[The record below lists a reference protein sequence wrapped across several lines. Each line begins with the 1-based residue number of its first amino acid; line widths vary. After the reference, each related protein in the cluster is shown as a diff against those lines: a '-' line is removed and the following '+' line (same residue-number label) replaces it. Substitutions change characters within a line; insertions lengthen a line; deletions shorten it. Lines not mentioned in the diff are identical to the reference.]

1 MPPKTSSAPNRDED
15 DSSESGTQEP
25 TDAAGAG
32 EGSSTRAS
40 PDAGILPPAPA
51 GGAADV
57 GEFMRAMTA
66 MMETFSRQI
75 VTTPGVA
82 SATPMS
88 LPRPRLSVPTPTYAG
103 YSDGKSVH
111 DFLQDLDAYVAAL
124 GASEETALV
133 QIVPIALTGDASRW
147 RRLQRPFLSMADFR
161 TRFREEFLPP
171 DYEMRIRDELANRT
185 QHPDESLLEYVRAF
199 QELYSRAE
207 PSASDAEKVARAIQ
221 RCHPRFT
228 AYLRGRDFADLEAL
242 AREARTVQAG
252 LLAELQYRPPPRA
265 EESLE
270 PRCAWAGRAADTHIE
285 SRTAYTAVAER
296 GHGVTITPRALDPF
310 AYEKRRRAAN
320 ANSARVQ
327 TRGGGAVVNHRRGAT
342 GHDSRGNHDSPR
354 FATDE
359 VS

>member
-1 MPPKTSSAPNRDED
+1 MPPKTRSTPNRDED

-75 VTTPGVA
+75 ATTPG
-82 SATPMS
+82 
-88 LPRPRLSVPTPTYAG
+88 
-103 YSDGKSVH
+103 
-111 DFLQDLDAYVAAL
+111 DLDAYLAAL
-124 GASEETALV
+124 GASDETALV

-147 RRLQRPFLSMADFR
+147 RRLQQPFLSMADFR

-185 QHPDESLLEYVRAF
+185 QQPDESLVEYVRAL

-207 PSASDAEKVARAIQ
+207 PSTSDAEKVARAIRQ
-221 RCHPRFT
+221 CHPRFK

-310 AYEKRRRAAN
+310 AYEQRRRAAN

-327 TRGGGAVVNHRRGAT
+327 TRRGGAVVNHRRGAT